1 MLVVSLPRF
10 LPGPLLGL
18 AVALVVLGLVALAL
32 AIAFALGVNVATGTE
47 AVVQGQDVPF
57 RW

>member
-10 LPGPLLGL
+10 LPGPLLALPL
-18 AVALVVLGLVALAL
+18 AVALIVLGLVVL
-32 AIAFALGVNVATGTE
+32 AIAFALGVNGATVTE

>member
-18 AVALVVLGLVALAL
+18 AVALVVLGLVALA
-32 AIAFALGVNVATGTE
+32 IAFALGVNVATGTE